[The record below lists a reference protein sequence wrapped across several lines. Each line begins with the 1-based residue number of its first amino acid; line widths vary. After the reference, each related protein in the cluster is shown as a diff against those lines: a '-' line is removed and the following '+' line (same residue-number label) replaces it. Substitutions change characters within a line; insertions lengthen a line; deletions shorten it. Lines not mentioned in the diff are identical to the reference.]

1 MLVSHVCPPQ
11 MRWQSRLFS
20 DFDYVNYEPDAY
32 VEDSDLLNRMIV
44 LDGVEGADLKNNL
57 FIIIRNEDFSLALA
71 KAAEVKQPIAV
82 LSGVDLDASLE
93 QFFKSSVQDLAID
106 INSFSQAKRGVNELE
121 QKMYARFSFIAKHKR
136 KIIDSGKRV
145 WLLGFTQ
152 PHEVKRYGKEIYAC
166 IEDVV
171 IREAFW
177 RSNLKD
183 EFYTVLHDGYPEDPV
198 VPLGVFESIRKFND
212 WARS

>member
-1 MLVSHVCPPQ
+1 MLVAHTAPPQ

-20 DFDYVNYEPDAY
+20 DFDYVDYEPDEY
-32 VEDSDLLNRMIV
+32 VRDADLLNRTIV
-44 LDGVEGADLKNNL
+44 VDGVDASGLKNNV
-57 FIIIRNEDFSLALA
+57 FVIIRNDDFSAALA
-71 KAAEVKQPIAV
+71 AAAEVKQPIVV
-82 LSGVDLDASLE
+82 LSGDHDASLE
-93 QFFKSSVQDLAID
+93 AFFKSPVQDLAID
-106 INSFSQAKRGVNELE
+106 INSFSQAMRGNNELE
-121 QKMYARFSFIAKHKR
+121 HKMYARFSFIAKHKR
-136 KIIDSGKRV
+136 EIIDSGKRV

-166 IEDVV
+166 VDNVV

-183 EFYTVLHDGYPEDPV
+183 EFYSVLHDSYPEDPI

-212 WARS
+212 WARA